1 MNVDAEGRKIS
12 LWIQE
17 AYKTYG
23 DILEMKHKDS

>member
-1 MNVDAEGRKIS
+1 MNVDEKESKIS

-17 AYKTYG
+17 AYEIYG